1 MRSIRM
7 DRTERFY
14 KIELLIRNR
23 GGVSFK
29 TLSDELEVSRATLKR
44 DLQYLRD
51 RMDAPIVYD
60 RGDDVY
66 RFAAGG
72 GASAASHQL
81 PGLWFSEAEIHA
93 LLSMHRLI
101 QGLAPDGVLSR
112 HLQPMLEKLN
122 GMLGANA
129 DESRQMM
136 RRVRIVGSAARTV
149 ASRQFELVG
158 SALQKRRRLQLRYFT
173 RSRSERT
180 ERVVSPQ
187 RLVHYRDNWYLDAW
201 CHRSE
206 ALRRFA
212 LDAIEHAQLLE
223 QRAKEV
229 PMKAVE
235 SEFDAGY
242 GIFGGKPAGT
252 ATLVFD
258 AEPAQW
264 VAHEAWHPDQR
275 GRRLADGRY
284 ELRLP
289 YADATELLMDVLRFA
304 GQVEVRG
311 DAALKRAFEARVATA
326 ATRMA

>member
-1 MRSIRM
+1 M

-23 GGVSFK
+23 GGASFK
-29 TLSDELEVSRATLKR
+29 ALRDELEVSPATLKR

-72 GASAASHQL
+72 DDGARSHQL
-81 PGLWFSEAEIHA
+81 PGLWFSESEIHA
-93 LLSMHRLI
+93 LLSMHQLI
-101 QGLAPDGVLSR
+101 GGLDADGVLAR
-112 HLQPMLEKLN
+112 HLQPMLGKLTA
-122 GMLGANA
+122 MLGANE
-129 DESRQMM
+129 DETRQMM
-136 RRVRIVGSAARTV
+136 RRVRIVGTAARAV
-149 ASRQFELVG
+149 PSRQFELVG
-158 SALQKRRRLQLRYFT
+158 SALQQRRRIQLRYLT
-173 RSRSERT
+173 RSRNEVSERI
-180 ERVVSPQ
+180 VSPQ
-187 RLVHYRDNWYLDAW
+187 RLVHYRSTWYLDAW

-212 LDAIEHAQLLE
+212 LDAIEHAQMLE
-223 QRAKEV
+223 QRAREV
-229 PMKAVE
+229 AMKTVE
-235 SEFDAGY
+235 AEFDAGY
-242 GIFGGKPAGT
+242 GIFGGSPSGT
-252 ATLVFD
+252 ATLLFD

-264 VAHEAWHPDQR
+264 VAHEIWHPAQQ

-289 YADATELLMDVLRFA
+289 YADATELVMDVLRFA

-311 DAALKRAFEARVATA
+311 DAALKTAFEARLGAATA
-326 ATRMA
+326 RLV

>member
-1 MRSIRM
+1 M

-29 TLSDELEVSRATLKR
+29 TLTEELEVSRATLKR

-60 RGDDVY
+60 RADDLY
-66 RFAAGG
+66 RFAAGA
-72 GASAASHQL
+72 GAGATSHQL
-81 PGLWFSEAEIHA
+81 PGLWFSESEIHA

-101 QGLAPDGVLSR
+101 GALDADGVLAR

-122 GMLGANA
+122 AMLGANE

-136 RRVRIVGSAARTV
+136 KRVRIVGAAARAV
-149 ASRQFELVG
+149 PSRQFELVG
-158 SALQKRRRLQLRYFT
+158 SALQRRRRLQLRYRT
-173 RSRSERT
+173 RSRNEVSERI
-180 ERVVSPQ
+180 VSPQ
-187 RLVHYRDNWYLDAW
+187 RLVHYRSTWYLDAW

-212 LDAIEHAQLLE
+212 LDAIEQAQLLDD
-223 QRAKEV
+223 RAKEV
-229 PMKAVE
+229 AMRAVE
-235 SEFDAGY
+235 AEFDAGY
-242 GIFGGKPAGT
+242 GIFGGKLAGT

-264 VAHEAWHPDQR
+264 VAHETWHPAQQ
-275 GRRLADGRY
+275 GRLLDDGRY

-289 YADATELLMDVLRFA
+289 YADATELVMDVLRFA
-304 GQVEVRG
+304 GQVDVIG
-311 DAALKRAFEARVATA
+311 DERLKQGFVERIGQAARRIVA
-326 ATRMA
+326 